1 MIYTIEEVTGMKVL
15 VMSDTH
21 GDAEIIERVKSFH
34 PDVDAVIHCGDSEL
48 PYDHPYLEGVERVA
62 GNCDHDINYL
72 DEILFRVGDERIYVT
87 HGHLYDVKNSVLRL
101 TYRAQEIGA
110 NIVCFGHSHILG
122 AELIDGTLFVNP
134 GSLKKPRRIE
144 DKSFVIIDI
153 KEYAYI
159 LYCYNEN
166 NELIEK
172 IHYER

>member
-1 MIYTIEEVTGMKVL
+1 MKLL

-21 GDAEIIERVKSFH
+21 GNAEIIERVKQYH

-48 PYDHPYLEGVERVA
+48 PYDHPYLEDVHRVR
-62 GNCDHDINYL
+62 GNCDRDENYL
-72 DEILFRVGDERIYVT
+72 EEMIFSVNGERIYVT
-87 HGHLYDVKNSVLRL
+87 HGHLYDVKSSVLKL
-101 TYRAQEIGA
+101 TYRAQELGA

-122 AELIDGTLFVNP
+122 AELMNDTLFINP
-134 GSLKKPRRIE
+134 GSLQKPRRIA
-144 DKSFVIIDI
+144 DKSFVVIDV
-153 KEYAYI
+153 KKYAYI